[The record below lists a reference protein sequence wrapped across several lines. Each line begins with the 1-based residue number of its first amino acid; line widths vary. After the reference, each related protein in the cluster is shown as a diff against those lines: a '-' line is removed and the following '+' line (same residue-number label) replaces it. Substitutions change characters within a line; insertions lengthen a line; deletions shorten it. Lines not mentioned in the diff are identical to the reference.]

1 MRRKCLNPGCV
12 EFFTPGKENRGYGG
26 CCSLD
31 CFRIAQRGY
40 SSGAGLTLMPVPSVS
55 KAIEQSVSQKP
66 LVQRRP
72 AKQNWRSSNE

>member
-1 MRRKCLNPGCV
+1 MNAKCRNPKCPIQV
-12 EFFTPGKENRGYGG
+12 TPSKHNRGYGG
-26 CCSLD
+26 CCSLA
-31 CFRIAQRGY
+31 CFKAYQRGY